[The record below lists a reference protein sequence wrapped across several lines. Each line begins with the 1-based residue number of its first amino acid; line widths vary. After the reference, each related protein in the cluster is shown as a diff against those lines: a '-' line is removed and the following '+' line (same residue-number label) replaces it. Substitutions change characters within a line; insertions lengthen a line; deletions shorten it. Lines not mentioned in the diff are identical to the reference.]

1 MELKILPPFG
11 EACVCH
17 PWSHRDAFAFA
28 FVLQQGVQ
36 AAHPV
41 LHQRR
46 HWMCAGEINP
56 GRRIDVPAWRE
67 TYLMDK
73 LFQCCVLQ

>member
-1 MELKILPPFG
+1 MLLGVPGLTTRRRGSCLPSG
-11 EACVCH
+11 RRVRVCH

-28 FVLQQGVQ
+28 FVLQQGAQ

-56 GRRIDVPAWRE
+56 GRRIDVPA
-67 TYLMDK
+67 
-73 LFQCCVLQ
+73 

>member
-1 MELKILPPFG
+1 MKSRDESTLK
-11 EACVCH
+11 CVCVTLGVIGMLLH
-17 PWSHRDAFAFA
+17 LFI
-28 FVLQQGVQ
+28 LQQGVQ

-73 LFQCCVLQ
+73 LFHFCVLQ

>member
-1 MELKILPPFG
+1 MPPFG
-11 EACVCH
+11 EACVCVTLGVIGILLD
-17 PWSHRDAFAFA
+17 SLSFSYK
-28 FVLQQGVQ
+28 GVQ

-56 GRRIDVPAWRE
+56 GRRIDVPA
-67 TYLMDK
+67 LK
-73 LFQCCVLQ
+73 

>member
-1 MELKILPPFG
+1 MRVPLVVTGIPLNGF
-11 EACVCH
+11 
-17 PWSHRDAFAFA
+17 FF
-28 FVLQQGVQ
+28 QQGVQ

-56 GRRIDVPAWRE
+56 GRRIDVPAGRE
-67 TYLMDK
+67 TYVEHK
-73 LFQCCVLQ
+73 LSTSLFPSVKG